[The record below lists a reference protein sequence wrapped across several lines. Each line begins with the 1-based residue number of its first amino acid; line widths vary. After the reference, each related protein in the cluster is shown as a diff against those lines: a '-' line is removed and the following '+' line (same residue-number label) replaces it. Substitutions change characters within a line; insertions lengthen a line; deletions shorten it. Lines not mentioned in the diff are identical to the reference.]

1 MRRNTN
7 IPDFSSL
14 PRLERERDLE
24 YIDISFNINKI
35 TIEPHLSVDNC
46 KNITNEYKED
56 LCSLLS
62 RYETQIINEK
72 ESINKKK
79 KNMILTINIHKELT
93 LILISIVKFRYIISI
108 LEIINTNINHI
119 VDYNIENSS
128 NIINIID
135 EFKKNGIIDIIEEL
149 YTNNSLEYNTII
161 SSLINTFKRKS
172 LFINDTIQNPNSG
185 EIERKLKYAEYE
197 NILENN
203 FNTLQNFVKYINKDR
218 TKCTEIINK
227 IIYYIKNE
235 LSEQHKQLKAY
246 YIDNPQIDINSQ
258 DRIISYYFNKY
269 KLSSEIDKIN
279 IDFDFV
285 LINRPSTAYY
295 KKYLKY
301 KQKYLKLKQHVN
313 Q

>member
-93 LILISIVKFRYIISI
+93 LILISIVKFRYIIII
-108 LEIINTNINHI
+108 LETINTNTNINH
-119 VDYNIENSS
+119 S
-128 NIINIID
+128 N
-135 EFKKNGIIDIIEEL
+135 IIDIIREL
-149 YTNNSLEYNTII
+149 YTDNSLEYNTII

-197 NILENN
+197 NILE
-203 FNTLQNFVKYINKDR
+203 QNFDTPRHFIEYINKDR

-235 LSEQHKQLKAY
+235 LSEQYKQLKAY

-258 DRIISYYFNKY
+258 DRIITYYFNKY
-269 KLSSEIDKIN
+269 NLSSEIDKIN